1 MTRRSTSDDAARDAR
16 DDDDD
21 ANFPN
26 EAYARDISLETGESR
41 SGTPPIPPLP
51 PAEYEA
57 MIRAQRAVG
66 RAMRTTGAGT
76 DSDSGIGRLD
86 VSAAA
91 RVSERTNDGDEDDDA
106 DEDADDAFVRVSS
119 FVWLVVSRREG
130 VLLFVIINLRRL
142 QPERRV
148 PQHGP
153 RELRE
158 TRVVVVVVLLDDVGA

>member
-16 DDDDD
+16 DDDHD

-76 DSDSGIGRLD
+76 DSDSGIGRSD

-106 DEDADDAFVRVSS
+106 DEDADEDDAA
-119 FVWLVVSRREG
+119 RRG
-130 VLLFVIINLRRL
+130 LGRGGDGGFDGRAVA
-142 QPERRV
+142 
-148 PQHGP
+148 
-153 RELRE
+153 RELMGSYAE
-158 TRVVVVVVLLDDVGA
+158 SDSGMTTTSESA